1 MASSIKVVLR
11 KKRNKQGLF
20 PIAVRIIKERKTT
33 FYYTGHYLESKHW
46 NEDERKVKKSHP
58 NSARLNNLIA
68 KKIAEANKTLLDLQA
83 NDNVISSL
91 QIKQEIS
98 NPIGKKSFN
107 ELAEMYLQ
115 DLEKNDKLSRLS
127 SDKPRVNHFIK
138 FTKFDHILF
147 TQITESL
154 LRRFMAHLKTER
166 KVSERSI
173 INNLIVIRTIYNKAI
188 KLGIVEQKLYP
199 FGSDKIRI
207 KFPETEKVGLSIEE
221 VRLLENV
228 KNLTEQQE
236 HARNIWLFSFYFAG
250 MRIADVL
257 KIRWNDIYDG
267 RLHYRMNKNA
277 KFLSL
282 KLPEKALPILKTYEK
297 EKEDGFIFPDMKKAN
312 LDSSKDILA
321 KTKTAN
327 RKINKY
333 LTEIADKL
341 ELNKKLTM
349 HIARH
354 TFGNISGD
362 KIPIQMLQKL
372 YRHSSITTTINYQS
386 NFTYKDEDEALD
398 TVINF

>member
-11 KKRNKQGLF
+11 KKPNKQGLF
-20 PIAVRIIKERKTT
+20 PIAVRIIKDRKTS
-33 FYYTGHYLESKHW
+33 FYYTGHYLDIKHW

-68 KKIAEANKTLLDLQA
+68 KKLAEANKTLLDLQA
-83 NDNVISSL
+83 NDNAVSSS

-98 NPIGKKSFN
+98 NPISKKSFN
-107 ELAEMYLQ
+107 ELAEAYLNE
-115 DLEKNDKLSRLS
+115 LEKNDKLSRLS

-138 FTKFDHILF
+138 FTKSDHILF
-147 TQITESL
+147 TAITEPL
-154 LRRFMAHLKTER
+154 LRRFAAHLRAKR

-221 VRLLENV
+221 VQLLENAEE
-228 KNLTEQQE
+228 LTEQQT

-257 KIRWNDIYDG
+257 KIRWSDIYDG

-277 KFLSL
+277 KLLSL
-282 KLPEKALPILKTYEK
+282 KIPEKVLPILKAYNK
-297 EKEDGFIFPDMKKAN
+297 ERVDDFIFPEMKKAN
-312 LDSSKDILA
+312 LGSPKDILV
-321 KTKTAN
+321 KTKYAN

-333 LTEIADKL
+333 LTQIADKL

-386 NFTYKDEDEALD
+386 NFTYTEEDEALD
-398 TVINF
+398 RVINF